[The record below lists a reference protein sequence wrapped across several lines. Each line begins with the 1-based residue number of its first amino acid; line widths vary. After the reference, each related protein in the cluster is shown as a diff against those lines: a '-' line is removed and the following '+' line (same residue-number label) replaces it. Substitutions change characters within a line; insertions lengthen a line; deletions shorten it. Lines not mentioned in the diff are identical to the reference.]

1 MMINNDNSK
10 NLQQAVQE
18 ARAQQQALL
27 IEGSGSKAFYGN
39 TPAATENS
47 RILST
52 GEHQGIINYEPKEL
66 VITARSGTPLHELQA
81 VLAEQ
86 QQMLAFEPPLFSSD
100 SQQASGDQQASGNQ
114 QATLGG
120 TIACGFSGPRRP
132 YAGSAR
138 DFVLGSRIINGEAD
152 ILHFGGE
159 VMKNVAGYDVSRL
172 MVGALGTLG
181 VLLDISLKVLPLPEA
196 EQTQVLEC
204 SVQEAISRMNQWAGS
219 PLPLSAACYDG
230 ALLYIRLSG
239 APSAVASGARR
250 IGGDNLDD
258 SQSFW
263 QSIRELQHGFFKTD
277 KPLWRLAVPADTPAI
292 ELPGKQLIDWGGAQR
307 WYIAD
312 KQSKDNSYESLYKT
326 IADIGGH
333 VTLFKGDMDAGVF
346 HPLPESLLAIHRR
359 LKQAFDPQGI
369 FNPGRMYREL

>member
-1 MMINNDNSK
+1 MINNDNSK

-47 RILST
+47 RVLST

-86 QQMLAFEPPLFSSD
+86 QQMLAFEPPLFSSG

-138 DFVLGSRIINGEAD
+138 DFVLGSRIINGEAE

-219 PLPLSAACYDG
+219 PLSLSAACYDG

-239 APSAVASGARR
+239 APSAVTSGARH
-250 IGGDNLDD
+250 IGGDSLDD

-263 QSIRELQHGFFKTD
+263 QSIRELQHGFFKND

-312 KQSKDNSYESLYKT
+312 SESVNHQESLYKT

-333 VTLFKGDMDAGVF
+333 VTLFKGDTNAGVF

-359 LKQAFDPQGI
+359 LKQGFDPQGI

>member
-1 MMINNDNSK
+1 MINNDNSK

-18 ARAQQQALL
+18 AWAQQQALL
-27 IEGSGSKAFYGN
+27 IEGSGSKTFYDN

-47 RILST
+47 RVLST

-86 QQMLAFEPPLFSSD
+86 QQMLAFKPPLFSS
-100 SQQASGDQQASGNQ
+100 GDQ

-138 DFVLGSRIINGEAD
+138 DFVLGSRIINGEAE

-239 APSAVASGARR
+239 APSAVTSGARR
-250 IGGDNLDD
+250 IGGDSLDD

-263 QSIRELQHGFFKTD
+263 QSIRELQHGFFKND
-277 KPLWRLAVPADTPAI
+277 KPLWRLAVPADSPAI

-312 KQSKDNSYESLYKT
+312 KQNKDNSYESLYKT

-333 VTLFKGDMDAGVF
+333 VTLFKGAIDAGVF